1 MISKNKSLL
10 YVYIGTVFYTL
21 ASYYHLSLKDWTL
34 KKALIIAVPLV
45 LIEYIFSLRGNHS
58 LNEDFKINPVSI
70 MLITMCFYF
79 INTWLLNYFVLKNE
93 INPIREIISLIL
105 ILIAFY
111 ISTNAG
117 KQRIKIIKSL
127 KKTDNI

>member
-1 MISKNKSLL
+1 
-10 YVYIGTVFYTL
+10 
-21 ASYYHLSLKDWTL
+21 
-34 KKALIIAVPLV
+34 
-45 LIEYIFSLRGNHS
+45 LIEYVFSLRGNHS

-70 MLITMCFYF
+70 MLIIMCFYF

-105 ILIAFY
+105 IIIAFY
-111 ISTNAG
+111 ISSNAG
-117 KQRIKIIKSL
+117 KQSL